1 MNEVNIKGLAQIAEI
16 LRERHIHGASFDTHH
31 IMAWAVD
38 VEYQL
43 DIGNPP
49 CFEIP
54 RHATFSGIT
63 EEHELTSDCIS
74 ERGTI

>member
-1 MNEVNIKGLAQIAEI
+1 MKEVNSKGLKQIAEI
-16 LRERHIHGASFDTHH
+16 LRERHIHGASFDADNV
-31 IMAWAVD
+31 MAWAGD

-54 RHATFSGIT
+54 RHATFSGFT
-63 EEHELTSDCIS
+63 EEHELTSDCIN